1 MCCVPLGHRN
11 GKSRREWI
19 DPVKRI
25 TKAEVDAI
33 IYGENFECLY
43 CLDGENS
50 FKEYDGCTA
59 NLSQI
64 LHDGKTKVKIAGS
77 RTTGYKM
84 GRQTVVMTAPCVSA
98 TILLRLQVAKYI

>member
-1 MCCVPLGHRN
+1 MCVPLGHRN

-25 TKAEVDAI
+25 TKAAVDQI
-33 IYGENFECLY
+33 INSDNYECLY

-50 FKEYDGCTA
+50 FKEYDGCKT

-77 RTTGYKM
+77 RTPGYQM
-84 GRQTVVMTAPCVSA
+84 GCQTVVMEAPCVHA
-98 TILLRLQVAKYI
+98 TILLRHQCMCLY